1 MLSIF
6 PGDTLRRPVLQP
18 SSDPVCFWCVFLS
31 VLLSPSKTHVQ
42 LDSGWV
48 TDSTSQEHSTFW
60 PRKSH

>member
-6 PGDTLRRPVLQP
+6 PGDTLRGLYCSHLQILF
-18 SSDPVCFWCVFLS
+18 VFWCVFLS